1 MKILIIIFIVI
12 NSHAYDIKKNMLNLY
27 ENKKFKEVCSIGFN
41 NFNSNVNDEEYIS
54 LYAFACLNVDYIDR
68 LPIAITALRSSKE
81 ARSNASYFSIIYMQ
95 KKLLYHALLDS
106 YDLKSLNLPTTS
118 YILSRVFDLYVKL
131 GNHAQQ
137 QSYLLKDE
145 NDSRISYKLYTIKDK
160 YLDKIVIEE
169 LYDSLTI
176 AQHIYW

>member
-12 NSHAYDIKKNMLNLY
+12 NSHAYDIKKNMFNLY
-27 ENKKFKEVCSIGFN
+27 ENKKFKEACNIGYN
-41 NFNSNVNDEEYIS
+41 NFYNNLNDEEYIS
-54 LYAFACLNVDYIDR
+54 LYAFACLNIDYIDR

-81 ARSNASYFSIIYMQ
+81 SRSNASYLSIIYMQ
-95 KKLLYHALLDS
+95 KKLLYHALLDN
-106 YDLKSLNLPTTS
+106 YNLTSLNLPTTNHV
-118 YILSRVFDLYVKL
+118 LSKVFDLYVKL

-145 NDSRISYKLYTIKDK
+145 KDSRIGYKLYTIKDK